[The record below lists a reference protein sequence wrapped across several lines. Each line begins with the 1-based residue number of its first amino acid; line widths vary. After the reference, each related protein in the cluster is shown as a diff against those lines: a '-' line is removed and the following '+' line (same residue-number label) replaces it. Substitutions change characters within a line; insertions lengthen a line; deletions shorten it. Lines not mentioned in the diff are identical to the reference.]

1 LKKIFPFFIAVIL
14 VFSTF
19 ACLTSC
25 KAGQKRFEA
34 EFLLLFNTVTKIVG
48 YSDSEES
55 FTEDVEFIY
64 DNMKLYHEL
73 FDIYNDYE
81 FNNIKTINDKAGVEP
96 VKVDK
101 KIIDLL
107 LFAREVYE
115 VTNGK
120 INIAMGPVLRIWH
133 DYREAGVND
142 PENAFLP
149 PMEELLEASKHTDID
164 KVIIDEKESTV
175 YLSDPGMRLDVG
187 AVAKGYAVEKVARL
201 AEENGITNMI
211 ISAGGNVRAIGD
223 RGNDRGNW
231 VVGVQNPDLE
241 SSKKHLVLLSI
252 ADMSLITSGSYE
264 RYYIVNGERY
274 GHIINPDTLMPPTYY
289 ESVTV
294 LVNDSG
300 LGDALST
307 AIFCMPY
314 EESFAFIESKEGVE
328 ALWVFSDGTIE
339 YSSGIKAYIQD

>member
-1 LKKIFPFFIAVIL
+1 M
-14 VFSTF
+14 FSTF

-133 DYREAGVND
+133 DYREAGVNE
-142 PENAFLP
+142 PENASLP
-149 PMEELLEASKHTDID
+149 PMEELLEA
-164 KVIIDEKESTV
+164 
-175 YLSDPGMRLDVG
+175 
-187 AVAKGYAVEKVARL
+187 
-201 AEENGITNMI
+201 
-211 ISAGGNVRAIGD
+211 
-223 RGNDRGNW
+223 
-231 VVGVQNPDLE
+231 
-241 SSKKHLVLLSI
+241 
-252 ADMSLITSGSYE
+252 
-264 RYYIVNGERY
+264 
-274 GHIINPDTLMPPTYY
+274 
-289 ESVTV
+289 
-294 LVNDSG
+294 
-300 LGDALST
+300 
-307 AIFCMPY
+307 
-314 EESFAFIESKEGVE
+314 
-328 ALWVFSDGTIE
+328 
-339 YSSGIKAYIQD
+339 